1 MAGTLHGG
9 FIGYIV
15 DNATS
20 ITGFA
25 FDIEN
30 RFIVSTGI
38 TIEYFKGLKA
48 DQKFFIKTTI
58 HARTRKLCFSSIEI
72 SNAEGELCC
81 KGSHT

>member
-48 DQKFFIKTTI
+48 D
-58 HARTRKLCFSSIEI
+58 
-72 SNAEGELCC
+72 
-81 KGSHT
+81 